1 MLHLLEAQQFTKKKL
16 KELFDL
22 CSRMGEVLSH
32 GGDDCLK
39 GNILASLFYV
49 PSMRTRFS
57 FEAAMLRLGGRV
69 LSTESAGAFS
79 SEVEG
84 RFEDTIRVVS
94 ELADVIV
101 LRHHASGSARR
112 AAAVSKVPVINAGDG
127 AAQHPTQALLDL
139 YTIEHH
145 LGGVDGCSIA
155 MVGDLGSRSV
165 RSLCYFLAKFHGVR
179 IYFVSPD
186 VTKAKD
192 DIKLYLQRHKVQ
204 FTELTNPKGGLE
216 EVLKGT
222 TVDVVYMTQLVK
234 EHFADRYDDYEK
246 TLKKYVIGPRAL
258 KRMKRSSLVMHPLP
272 RTDELPDEVD
282 SDRRSVYLRQT
293 RYGLQLRM
301 AILCTVLNSYPTF

>member
-1 MLHLLEAQQFTKKKL
+1 
-16 KELFDL
+16 
-22 CSRMGEVLSH
+22 MGEVLAR
-32 GGDDCLK
+32 GGDDCLGGK
-39 GNILASLFYV
+39 ILASLFYV

-69 LSTESAGAFS
+69 LSTESAGVFS
-79 SEVEG
+79 SELEG

-101 LRHHASGSARR
+101 LRHYASGSARR

-127 AAQHPTQALLDL
+127 TAQHPTQALLDL

-165 RSLCYFLAKFHGVR
+165 RSLCYFLAKFHGIR

-192 DIKLYLQRHKVQ
+192 DIKEYLQRHKVQ

-216 EVLKGT
+216 EVLKAV
-222 TVDVVYMTQLVK
+222 TVDIVYMTQLVK

-246 TLKKYVIGPRAL
+246 TLKKYMIGSRAL
-258 KRMKRSSLVMHPLP
+258 KRMKRSCLVMHPLP
-272 RTDELPDEVD
+272 RADELPDEVD

-293 RYGLQLRM
+293 LYGLQLRM